1 MNSAKLVVAGAD
13 YFWDVS
19 LHHQLTV
26 EVNAEI
32 VLDGRPDFLVGGN

>member
-1 MNSAKLVVAGAD
+1 MNSAKLVVAGAN

-32 VLDGRPDFLVGGN
+32 ANQLYWMDDQIF